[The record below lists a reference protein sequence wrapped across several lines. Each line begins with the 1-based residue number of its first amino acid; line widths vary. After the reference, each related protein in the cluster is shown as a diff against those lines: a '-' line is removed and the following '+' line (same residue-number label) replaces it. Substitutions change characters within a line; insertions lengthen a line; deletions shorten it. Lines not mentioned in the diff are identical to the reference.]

1 MKINKNEL
9 AKAVKAVS
17 LVAKGDKCTNIEI
30 SASAFSPNELAL
42 RACNGKAE
50 AKARVSVTCESEGIT
65 PDNFQKISVDAAK
78 FGTLLR
84 TIDGKN
90 IAVTVADGKLSVAS
104 GDGENTSG
112 ASIKTSEVFPPE
124 PPEDNTTEKVWFP
137 LADFRNALRSAARA
151 ANTEETTRPAL
162 ASVRISVNE
171 KGAACF
177 TGCDSRRIIAVEK
190 TARLAPVHNIP
201 QEGLSALVPIG
212 FVPTILAM
220 FDGGETGEIS
230 LWFAKGALTLEN
242 AETGRVLRI
251 PMLDKPYP
259 NFDCLFAPEYD
270 ATITVSSADLED
282 AMKRLNISS
291 KDMFPRV
298 RIVVKDKL
306 VRADVEIDDFSANI
320 AFGVKKRSGED
331 VDEKTLLVNPVY
343 IIDVLSAVTSET
355 VEIKYFRKNEG
366 MPILIESEADKV
378 KGLVMLMRAN

>member
-30 SASAFSPNELAL
+30 GASVFSPNELAL

-50 AKARVSVTCESEGIT
+50 AKARVSVTCDSDGIT
-65 PDNFQKISVDAAK
+65 HGNFPKISVDAAK
-78 FGTLLR
+78 FSTLLR

-104 GDGENTSG
+104 GEGENTSG
-112 ASIKTSEVFPPE
+112 ASIKTSEVFPPK
-124 PPEDNTTEKVWFP
+124 PPENNVTEKVLFP
-137 LADFRNALRSAARA
+137 LAAFRNALKSAARA
-151 ANTEETTRPAL
+151 SATEDTSHPSL

-171 KGAACF
+171 KCARF
-177 TGCDSRRIIAVEK
+177 MGCDSRRIIAVEK
-190 TARLAPVHNIP
+190 VARLATPNHIL
-201 QEGLSALVPIG
+201 QDGLEALVPIG

-230 LWFAKGALTLEN
+230 LLFAKGALTLESTG
-242 AETGRVLRI
+242 TGRVLRI

-291 KDMFPRV
+291 KDRLPRV

-306 VRADVEIDDFSANI
+306 VRAEVEIDDFSANI
-320 AFGVKKRSGED
+320 AFGVKETSGVD
-331 VDEKTLLVNPVY
+331 MDEKTLLVNPVY
-343 IIDVLSAVTSET
+343 IIDVLSAVTNET
-355 VEIKYFRKNEG
+355 VEIKYFRENEG
-366 MPILIESEADKV
+366 KPILIESEADKI
-378 KGLVMLMRAN
+378 KGLVMLLRTH